1 MRGPH
6 MRLTSL
12 IVILL
17 TFSFVASSQ
26 PLERLTRHDE
36 NVLTMVG
43 YIGLADFCWAYGVD
57 YRELAHRV
65 KDSIIEDAEQKS
77 ARYERLVYLAF
88 EAAARGNIYSRSVG
102 DMINLSDS
110 TDTRQACDN
119 MYAQFQ
125 RIARMR

>member
-43 YIGLADFCWAYGVD
+43 YI
-57 YRELAHRV
+57 
-65 KDSIIEDAEQKS
+65 KS

>member
-1 MRGPH
+1 M
-6 MRLTSL
+6 
-12 IVILL
+12 
-17 TFSFVASSQ
+17 A
-26 PLERLTRHDE
+26 
-36 NVLTMVG
+36 G

-57 YRELAHRV
+57 YRELAHQI
-65 KDSIIEDAEQKS
+65 KDSIMADAEQGN
-77 ARYERLVYLAF
+77 ARYERLLYFAF

-125 RIARMR
+125 RIARMK